1 MENFTY
7 KNPTKIIF
15 GEGQIKTLRDEI
27 PVNKRILLLYG
38 GGSIKTNGIY
48 EQVLKAL
55 EGYDIVEFGG
65 VLPNPEYELLEEA
78 VVVIKKEK
86 RDFILAVG
94 GGSVI
99 DAAKFLSAASL
110 YEGDTWEMIQKR
122 AELLEVLPFASILTL
137 PATGSEM
144 NSGFVLSRT
153 ATKEK
158 LSMGS
163 PLLFPKFSVLDPT
176 VITTIPK
183 HQIVNGIVD
192 AMNHTFEQYLT
203 YPVGGALQDR
213 FAEGI
218 LLTLIEEGKKVV
230 EDATNYEAAASFM
243 WSCTLAL
250 NGLIAQ
256 GVPTDWAVHGMGHEL
271 TALFGIDHACTLAI
285 IGPNH
290 YRYNMKQKKEKLAQ
304 FAERVWGIDSGTVEE
319 KAQKGVDC
327 LVDFYHSLGVK
338 TRLSDY
344 VVNYEGTAET
354 IAQRFTDRGWS
365 GIGEKRE
372 ITPEDVAEILKMS
385 Y

>member
-27 PVNKRILLLYG
+27 PANKRILLLYG

-48 EQVLKAL
+48 EQVLKTL

-163 PLLFPKFSVLDPT
+163 PLLFPKFSILDPT

-230 EDATNYEAAASFM
+230 EDVTNYEAAASFM

-304 FAERVWGIDSGTVEE
+304 FAERVWGIDAGTVEE

-327 LVDFYHSLGVK
+327 LVNFYHSLGVK

-344 VVNYEGTAET
+344 VDNYEGTAET

>member
-27 PVNKRILLLYG
+27 PANKRILLLYG

-122 AELLEVLPFASILTL
+122 VELLEVLPFASILTL

-163 PLLFPKFSVLDPT
+163 PLLFPKFSILDPT

-304 FAERVWGIDSGTVEE
+304 FAERVWGIDAGTVEE

-344 VVNYEGTAET
+344 VDNYEGTAET
-354 IAQRFTDRGWS
+354 IAQRFADRGWS

-372 ITPEDVAEILKMS
+372 ITPKDVAEILKMS

>member
-27 PVNKRILLLYG
+27 PANKRILLLYG

-304 FAERVWGIDSGTVEE
+304 FAERVWGIDAGTVEE

-344 VVNYEGTAET
+344 VDNYEGTAEI

-372 ITPEDVAEILKMS
+372 ITPKDVAEILKMS

>member
-27 PVNKRILLLYG
+27 PANKRILLLYG

-48 EQVLKAL
+48 EQVLKTL

-304 FAERVWGIDSGTVEE
+304 FAERVWGIDAGTVEE

-344 VVNYEGTAET
+344 VDNYKGTAEI

-372 ITPEDVAEILKMS
+372 ITPKDVAEILKMS

>member
-27 PVNKRILLLYG
+27 PANKRILLLYG

-122 AELLEVLPFASILTL
+122 VELLEVLPFASILTL

-304 FAERVWGIDSGTVEE
+304 FAERVWGIDAGTVEE

-344 VVNYEGTAET
+344 VDNYEGTAET
-354 IAQRFTDRGWS
+354 IAQRFADRGWS

-372 ITPEDVAEILKMS
+372 ITPKDVAEILKMS

>member
-27 PVNKRILLLYG
+27 PANKRILLLYG

-48 EQVLKAL
+48 EQVLKTL

-304 FAERVWGIDSGTVEE
+304 FAERVWGIDAGTVEE
-319 KAQKGVDC
+319 KAQKGLDC

-344 VVNYEGTAET
+344 VVNYEGTAEI

>member
-27 PVNKRILLLYG
+27 PANKRILLLYG

-344 VVNYEGTAET
+344 VDNYKGTAEI

-372 ITPEDVAEILKMS
+372 ITPKDVAEILKMS